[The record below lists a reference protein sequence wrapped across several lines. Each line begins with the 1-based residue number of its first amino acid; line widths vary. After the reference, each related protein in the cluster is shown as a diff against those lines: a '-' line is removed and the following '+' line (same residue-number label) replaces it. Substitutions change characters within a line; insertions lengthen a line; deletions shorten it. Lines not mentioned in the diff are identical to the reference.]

1 MAGILP
7 THNGPNGKS
16 KEHRPRRLPR
26 LSMVPNRVR
35 NESIAMI
42 AEFCGTFLFLF
53 FAFAATQVA
62 NAAATN
68 SGTGQTNHSIS
79 QAPNATTLLYISLAF
94 GFSLA
99 VNAWAFFRVSGGLF
113 NPAVTLGLLI
123 IGAIKPLRALLC
135 FIAQI
140 LGGICAAAVVS
151 AILPGPLNVSTSLGG
166 GTTIAKGVFLEM
178 FLTAELVFVIFM
190 LAAEKHKATFLAP
203 IGIGLSL
210 FVCEMTGVYFTGGS
224 LNPARSFGPAVVSHF
239 FEGYHWIY
247 WVGPF
252 IGTLLACGLYTLLK
266 FGEYETVNP
275 GQDFNDQEAEMFD
288 PPEDPASAEEVQ
300 RPNPIAAA
308 AEDIVS
314 QAAQEIVNKV
324 ASNDLRASQSS
335 TLSPHLSMNE
345 ASTVSPRL
353 LPHEGVLPSHE
364 GSLPSREVIPPSYRG
379 FTSPNGGG
387 DVVTGSEKV

>member
-7 THNGPNGKS
+7 THNGPNGKP
-16 KEHRPRRLPR
+16 KERRPRRLPR

-62 NAAATN
+62 NAAALS
-68 SGTGQTNHSIS
+68 SGSGQTNHSIS

-99 VNAWAFFRVSGGLF
+99 VNVWAFFRVSGGLF

-123 IGAIKPLRALLC
+123 IGAVKPLRALLC

-151 AILPGPLNVSTSLGG
+151 IILPGPLNVSTSLGG

-224 LNPARSFGPAVVSHF
+224 LNPARSFGPAVVSRF

-252 IGTLLACGLYTLLK
+252 MGTLLASGLYTLLK

-300 RPNPIAAA
+300 RPNPTAAA

-324 ASNDLRASQSS
+324 TSNELRASQSS
-335 TLSPHLSMNE
+335 TLSPHLSMIE
-345 ASTVSPRL
+345 ASTVPPRP

-364 GSLPSREVIPPSYRG
+364 GSLPSHQIVPPSYKG
-379 FTSPNGGG
+379 PVAHSGGG